1 MKRFDWTRYVV
12 LAVGV
17 AISTVLLL
25 LVLDAVGVP
34 ETNLRAALTG
44 IFGGG
49 VMVLAGR
56 RIGLFSARRDD

>member
-1 MKRFDWTRYVV
+1 
-12 LAVGV
+12 
-17 AISTVLLL
+17 VLLI
-25 LVLDAVGVP
+25 LVLDAMGVP